1 MLNQMYKYSVK
12 VNYVAEDPI
21 LGGVAGSLTID
32 VEAQDS
38 FNAKRIAYSKMIDEL
53 HEKGY
58 KNFNITVSDV
68 LMLKPE
74 GFSSKEDTSS
84 EESMISKMK
93 ENYKPMT
100 IFDSN
105 MKQYDMYRI
114 GYEYQLVIPDLDD
127 DPVYH
132 GEYTLIRDKNRE
144 DRPLTDTTVYLKIIH
159 MIHDDIEDKI
169 NSGIHVSEIKYI
181 HTWII
186 SRREKEK

>member
-1 MLNQMYKYSVK
+1 
-12 VNYVAEDPI
+12 
-21 LGGVAGSLTID
+21 
-32 VEAQDS
+32 
-38 FNAKRIAYSKMIDEL
+38 
-53 HEKGY
+53 
-58 KNFNITVSDV
+58 
-68 LMLKPE
+68 
-74 GFSSKEDTSS
+74 
-84 EESMISKMK
+84 MK

-114 GYEYQLVIPDLDD
+114 GYEYQLVIPDLD